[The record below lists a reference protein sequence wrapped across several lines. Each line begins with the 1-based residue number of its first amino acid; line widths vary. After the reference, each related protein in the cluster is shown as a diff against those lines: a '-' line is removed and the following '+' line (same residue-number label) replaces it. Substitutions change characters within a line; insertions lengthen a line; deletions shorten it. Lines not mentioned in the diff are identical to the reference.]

1 MLFISR
7 FKCII
12 VCVHMHACIHVCVHA
27 CIGVWPFSS
36 LYMRSYMCMCACM
49 RVCTFYNTPPPPH
62 KVLMLGMPP
71 PTILK
76 SFLRIWFISDMFK
89 MVRFFVVM
97 HGPLNVYGGGGR
109 GGGIRVG
116 YSTCHIC
123 LVWHLWKVWHLTSL
137 NSFSTMWSLIQ
148 HVF

>member
-27 CIGVWPFSS
+27 CMGVWTFSS
-36 LYMRSYMCMCACM
+36 LYKRSYMCVCMHACM
-49 RVCTFYNTPPPPH
+49 YILQYTPSPPPPP
-62 KVLMLGMPP
+62 KVLMLASLGMPP
-71 PTILK
+71 PHNIEKLPTPMIYIGHVQNGAI
-76 SFLRIWFISDMFK
+76 FCCNAWITQRIW
-89 MVRFFVVM
+89 R
-97 HGPLNVYGGGGR
+97 GGGGEAEEG

-123 LVWHLWKVWHLTSL
+123 FV
-137 NSFSTMWSLIQ
+137 
-148 HVF
+148 